1 MKRLGLL
8 SLLCLLWAAMSSAQE
23 EFTAG
28 QLKLRSD
35 IETFLKEEG
44 YVPEIDSDGDIK
56 FKKEGKI
63 YYVQISKVDKSPMY
77 VRMYKYYTYSESFTR
92 AKIAK
97 ALESTN
103 LNKGVKILCF
113 DNSYY
118 YQSEQYL
125 NNAETFKFT
134 FYKLLS
140 QLEALQKEIAEICSD

>member
-8 SLLCLLWAAMSSAQE
+8 SLLFILWAAVSSAQE

-56 FKKEGKI
+56 FKKEGKTNYI
-63 YYVQISKVDKSPMY
+63 EVSKVDKSPMY
-77 VRMYKYYTYSESFTR
+77 VRMYRFYSYSESFTR
-92 AKIAK
+92 EKIVK
-97 ALESTN
+97 TLEKTN
-103 LNKGVKILCF
+103 LKKGVKVLCF
-113 DNSYY
+113 DNSYF

-134 FYKLLS
+134 FYQLQD
-140 QLEALQKEIAEICSD
+140 QLEAIQAQVAELCSD

>member
-8 SLLCLLWAAMSSAQE
+8 SFLFILWATVSSAQE

-28 QLKLRSD
+28 QLKLRND

-44 YVPEIDSDGDIK
+44 FVPEIDSDGDIK

-63 YYVQISKVDKSPMY
+63 YYIEVSKADKSPMY
-77 VRMYKYYTYSESFTR
+77 VRMYRFYKYSESFTR
-92 AKIAK
+92 EKIVK
-97 ALESTN
+97 ALEKTN
-103 LNKGVKILCF
+103 LKKGVKVLCF

-134 FYKLLS
+134 FYQLQD
-140 QLEALQKEIAEICSD
+140 QLEAVQEQVAELCSD

>member
-8 SLLCLLWAAMSSAQE
+8 SLLCLLWAAVSSAQE

-56 FKKEGKI
+56 FKKEGKV
-63 YYVQISKVDKSPMY
+63 YYIEVSKVDTAPMY
-77 VRMYKYYTYSESFTR
+77 VRTYKFYTYSESFTKE
-92 AKIAK
+92 KIVK
-97 ALESTN
+97 ALEKTN
-103 LNKGVKILCF
+103 LKKGVKVLCF
-113 DNSYY
+113 DSSYY

-125 NNAETFKFT
+125 NNAEIFKFT

-140 QLEALQKEIAEICSD
+140 QLDAVQEQVAEICSE